1 MCDGVNAGVIAGDDC
16 MSVLN
21 ASDLVVLV
29 CVVVVFLRWQWHF
42 YQMPRLVLAPL
53 KMNPFCRSRAVLFW
67 DSVVA
72 GAKLYMLFYC
82 SSRFLRGGFLFLKHC
97 RSLIT
102 PLVAFG
108 MPVTAKFN
116 AGLGGFKTKC
126 KIIAQK
132 QFFFLLVRLEMSLLS
147 NTGVG
152 LKPWDCLLIPT

>member
-1 MCDGVNAGVIAGDDC
+1 MCRCCFSALAMAFLSNA
-16 MSVLN
+16 
-21 ASDLVVLV
+21 ASRVSTTE
-29 CVVVVFLRWQWHF
+29 
-42 YQMPRLVLAPL
+42 
-53 KMNPFCRSRAVLFW
+53 NESFCRSRAVLFW
-67 DSVVA
+67 DTVVA

-152 LKPWDCLLIPT
+152 SKPWDCLLIPT